1 MRKLFCLS
9 ILMLIVLSCFGQS
22 FVISTSQ
29 GPKQLTI
36 PEGYT
41 LEEAYCL
48 LGQMYYEEKIEHDA
62 LIAKCDSLVTQVEA
76 YVSQVDELNAL
87 NDSLNEDYKALNENY
102 LQLSNLYDKMRK
114 SSNVQGMLSLRTSK
128 PYTGEAF
135 ELSAMAGVKFFS
147 MLAFVDVGFNAFS
160 VGVGFL
166 F

>member
-1 MRKLFCLS
+1 M
-9 ILMLIVLSCFGQS
+9 MIVLSCFGQS

-29 GPKQLTI
+29 GPKQLVV

-62 LIAKCDSLVTQVEA
+62 LIAKCDNLVTQVEA

-87 NDSLNEDYKALNENY
+87 NNSLNEDYKALNENY

-114 SSNVQGMLSLRTSK
+114 SSNVQGMLSIRTSK
-128 PYTGEAF
+128 QYEENTF
-135 ELSAMAGVKFFS
+135 ELSAVAGVKFFS

-160 VGVGFL
+160 IGVGFL